1 MSRRFNMADVRTVL
15 ETRAIALENGHSAP
29 DFILKNQEGR
39 DFKLSD
45 LRGKRILLS
54 FHPLAWTD
62 ICAKQM
68 LSLENNV
75 EIFEKLNTVPVG
87 LSVDSIPCKKAWA
100 DHLGI
105 KRVSLLS
112 DFWPHG
118 RVASLYGMFREKEGT
133 ARRVNVV
140 VGEEGKIKLTKVYQI
155 SELPDIKE
163 IIDLISAL
171 R

>member
-1 MSRRFNMADVRTVL
+1 MADAGTAL
-15 ETRAIALENGHSAP
+15 EKQAIALENGHSAP
-29 DFILKNQEGR
+29 DFVLKNQEGK
-39 DFKLSD
+39 DFKLSAF
-45 LRGKRILLS
+45 RGKRILLS

-75 EIFEKLNTVPVG
+75 EVFEKLNTLPVG
-87 LSVDSIPCKKAWA
+87 LSVDSAPCKKAWA

-118 RVASLYGMFREKEGT
+118 GVALLYGMFREKEGT

-140 VGEEGKIKLTKVYQI
+140 IGEDGKIKLTKVYQI
-155 SELPDIKE
+155 SELPDIWE